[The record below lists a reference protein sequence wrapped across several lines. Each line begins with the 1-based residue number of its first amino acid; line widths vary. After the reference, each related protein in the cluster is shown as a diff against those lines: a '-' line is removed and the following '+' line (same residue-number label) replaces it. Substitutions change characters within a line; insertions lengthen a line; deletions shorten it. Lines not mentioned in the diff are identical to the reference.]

1 MLTPLLAA
9 LMWLLPAASASDKP
23 IDRGTA
29 NAVQSLA
36 FDLAEHP
43 EAEAADLYKFLH
55 QAIYGPGHAIP
66 DPDAAVRWLD
76 RELEDLGPPL
86 VGEAPC
92 EVLGGQPI
100 LVRVNLRPFVAGGGD
115 VAELLDA
122 FVATAGEVRGDS
134 GQIGEAIEIVVRWLR
149 SDGWEN
155 LADALERLG
164 DELAP
169 KGYPAIH
176 HSEAY
181 VEAYRPA
188 YRVVTSERAAAHGWC
203 GPRVGREPPGKPF
216 VR

>member
-9 LMWLLPAASASDKP
+9 LVWLLPAASASDKP

-36 FDLAEHP
+36 FDVAEHP

-66 DPDAAVRWLD
+66 DPDAAARWLA

-86 VGEAPC
+86 EGEAPC
-92 EVLGGQPI
+92 EVLGGRPI

-115 VAELLDA
+115 AGELLDT
-122 FVATAGEVRGDS
+122 FVATAGEVRGDP
-134 GQIGEAIEIVVRWLR
+134 GQMAEAIEIVVRWLR
-149 SDGWEN
+149 SGGETE
-155 LADALERLG
+155 LADEVERLG
-164 DELAP
+164 AELAA
-169 KGYPAIH
+169 KGFPAIH

-181 VEAYRPA
+181 LEAYHPA
-188 YRVVTSERAAAHGWC
+188 YRVITSDRAATHDWC
-203 GPRVGREPPGKPF
+203 GPRVGR
-216 VR
+216 

>member
-1 MLTPLLAA
+1 MKALTLLTA
-9 LMWLLPAASASDKP
+9 LMCFTQVVSGADKP
-23 IDRGTA
+23 IDKGVS
-29 NAVQSLA
+29 NALRSLA

-66 DPDAAVRWLD
+66 DPDAAARWLD

-86 VGEAPC
+86 VGETAC

-100 LVRVNLRPFVAGGGD
+100 LVRVNLRPFVAGGSD
-115 VAELLDA
+115 VTELLDA
-122 FVATAGEVRGDS
+122 FVATAGEVRGDP
-134 GQIGEAIEIVVRWLR
+134 GQIGEAIEIVARWLR
-149 SDGWEN
+149 SDGRKS
-155 LADALERLG
+155 LAGALERLG
-164 DELAP
+164 AELAS

-188 YRVVTSERAAAHGWC
+188 YRVITSVRAAAHGWC
-203 GPRVGREPPGKPF
+203 G
-216 VR
+216 

>member
-9 LMWLLPAASASDKP
+9 MVWLLPAASASDKP
-23 IDRGTA
+23 IERGTA

-36 FDLAEHP
+36 FDFAMHP

-55 QAIYGPGHAIP
+55 QAFFGPGHAIL
-66 DPDAAVRWLD
+66 DPDAAARWLD
-76 RELEDLGPPL
+76 SEFEDLGPSSES
-86 VGEAPC
+86 EAPC
-92 EVLGGQPI
+92 EVLGGRPI
-100 LVRVNLRPFVAGGGD
+100 LVRVNLRPFVARGGD
-115 VAELLDA
+115 VTELLDA

-134 GQIGEAIEIVVRWLR
+134 GQMGEAIEIVVRWLR
-149 SDGWEN
+149 SDGLEN
-155 LADALERLG
+155 LADALDRLG

-181 VEAYRPA
+181 LEAYHPA

-203 GPRVGREPPGKPF
+203 GPHVKTLER
-216 VR
+216 